1 MTDTAIPI
9 PENLQTVMAPRVES
23 ALDVFRRAWEPVI
36 EMMEHSAQSAGRA
49 LQASMAAAEQRRR
62 VRTMMPALTM
72 QEVLVHGYT
81 PNKEA

>member
-1 MTDTAIPI
+1 MTETVNPI

-36 EMMEHSAQSAGRA
+36 EEMERASAAAGRT
-49 LQASMAAAEQRRR
+49 LQQSMERSAQRRR
-62 VRTMMPALTM
+62 VRNLMPKMAM

-81 PNKEA
+81 PHKET